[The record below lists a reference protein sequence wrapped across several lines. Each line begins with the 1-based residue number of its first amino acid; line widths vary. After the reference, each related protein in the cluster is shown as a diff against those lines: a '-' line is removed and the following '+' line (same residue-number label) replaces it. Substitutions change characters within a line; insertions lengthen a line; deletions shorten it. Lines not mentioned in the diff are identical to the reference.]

1 MNLKDRA
8 AVRDWDTYVKALS
21 KSTVVDFNED
31 ISSKNKRIAVLL
43 NDFDAFSK
51 YYFPQYCSSESAA
64 FHRRFAKKTVQNKR
78 IVITRAWS
86 RDHAKSVTAG
96 VLIPVYLMFKGEL
109 KNMLMVSYSEGN
121 AIELLKPIQIQLESN
136 QRIIND
142 FGQQK
147 GFTNWESGRFSTLG
161 GCSFRAIGTGQ
172 NPRGTRNEEARP
184 DYVLCDDI
192 DDDELCR
199 NPKRLDNAHDWV
211 WGALYGC
218 LSIEGS
224 KRFVI
229 VGNIIA
235 PDTLAKRAINVSDD
249 HEQIDILCKTKEID
263 YLAIQRLTIEVE
275 TETDISKIKVLTES
289 IKYLKEGWK
298 PSWSE
303 RFSIVD
309 CVYMIMKMGY
319 RLSQREYF
327 NNPISE
333 GKVFKKNWFQFK
345 KLPPLRSY
353 TYLMAYL
360 DGGFKKT
367 ATSDSKA
374 LVLVGLLN
382 GEFHI
387 VKVFVGQASIEEM
400 VEWGYMMDEYVKRNH
415 GTYTFKMEEV
425 FLLDLVY
432 KDFAA
437 AAKTKGYPLPI
448 SGDKRKKPDKDARI
462 EATSGY
468 FERGSVFFNEDE
480 KENLNTKEL
489 QEQYLNFE
497 SGVKSKKDGPDAVE
511 GAFHLLSLS
520 IGSNA
525 DNISVGKRHLNSNKV

>member
-1 MNLKDRA
+1 
-8 AVRDWDTYVKALS
+8 
-21 KSTVVDFNED
+21 
-31 ISSKNKRIAVLL
+31 
-43 NDFDAFSK
+43 
-51 YYFPQYCSSESAA
+51 
-64 FHRRFAKKTVQNKR
+64 
-78 IVITRAWS
+78 
-86 RDHAKSVTAG
+86 
-96 VLIPVYLMFKGEL
+96 MFKGEL